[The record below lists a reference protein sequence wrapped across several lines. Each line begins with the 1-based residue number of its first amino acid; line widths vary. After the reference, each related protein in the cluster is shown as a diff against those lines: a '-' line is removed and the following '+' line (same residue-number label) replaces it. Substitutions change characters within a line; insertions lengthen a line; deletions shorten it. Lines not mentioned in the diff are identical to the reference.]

1 MYAMVKYKNNLGCR
15 FQLAFYFSKI
25 ENGNCFFATK
35 NFLSHSTKRSKGKKT
50 KNAKLTIQRKE
61 IAFSKRI
68 HHFCLLQWLIGLGKC
83 QGGTSVKEA
92 ERTIQL
98 SRQHHPIFESTFTPT
113 GTLSGSFHVSQKRAT
128 QPFCFTMSR
137 KNRSKIFFIT
147 IYMVKWHQI
156 L

>member
-35 NFLSHSTKRSKGKKT
+35 NFLSQEIKGKKT
-50 KNAKLTIQRKE
+50 KNAKLTIWRKE

-92 ERTIQL
+92 ERTI
-98 SRQHHPIFESTFTPT
+98 
-113 GTLSGSFHVSQKRAT
+113 
-128 QPFCFTMSR
+128 
-137 KNRSKIFFIT
+137 
-147 IYMVKWHQI
+147 
-156 L
+156 